1 MKTNKEV
8 LKIARSHL
16 GQGGARFR
24 KYVGLPAGSAWCNA
38 FVDYVANEG
47 GVKSLYFNGKKETY
61 CPHSIQW
68 CKKNL
73 AEIPLYLAL
82 PMDIIYFDWDKN
94 GNPNHIGLVRAK
106 RNTASIYTTEGNTDK
121 KNKEGK
127 TVAHGVV
134 ADRVRPAKYV
144 QGIYRPHYVPSGCKK
159 KKLSCNGNFGYH
171 SIYNLQ
177 IALGMK
183 PNGILTKETV
193 KFLQKRAKATEDG
206 SWGRNTSL
214 KVQKMVGAKQDG
226 EFGKNSVIAL
236 QKWINGIN
244 YPPKPKKPSKPKE
257 TAQKTT
263 KKPDVKKD
271 VVTKKPATTSKEKK
285 EANASVKK
293 KTNQQKL
300 LDEMKK
306 LAWAYGTAKKKYAY
320 KTGNPKKVCKEAMKK
335 YKWADNKAEMSD
347 CGNFVSTVVRESGV
361 DKSFKAL
368 HGVKT
373 PFPKTEK
380 KFNIVLK
387 GKEIP
392 KGFLKPGDIIRYK
405 KKNGKQHAMF
415 YYGDGKVCEASHHNL
430 FGVIRKDTKRY
441 NTQSKHKTI
450 QVLRA
455 KEK

>member
-1 MKTNKEV
+1 MKSNKEV

-16 GQGGARFR
+16 GQGGALFR
-24 KYVGLPAGSAWCNA
+24 KFAGLPAGSAWCNA

-144 QGIYRPHYVPSGCKK
+144 QGIYRPHYVPTGCKK

-177 IALGMK
+177 LALGMK
-183 PNGILTKETV
+183 PNGVLTKETV
-193 KFLQKRAKATEDG
+193 KFLQKKVGASQDGAWGASTSRRIQAMLAKAGFYDG
-206 SWGRNTSL
+206 
-214 KVQKMVGAKQDG
+214 KIDGA
-226 EFGKNSVIAL
+226 FGKNSVIAL
-236 QKWINGIN
+236 QKWINKIN
-244 YPPKPKKPSKPKE
+244 YPPTKKKPSQPKSAPKKTAPVAKPKP
-257 TAQKTT
+257 APKKKAT
-263 KKPDVKKD
+263 KK
-271 VVTKKPATTSKEKK
+271 TKQQMLLAKMKE
-285 EANASVKK
+285 
-293 KTNQQKL
+293 
-300 LDEMKK
+300 

-320 KTGNPKKVCKEAMKK
+320 KTGAPKAVCKKAMKK
-335 YKWADNKAEMSD
+335 YGWADNKAEMSD

-368 HGVKT
+368 HGTKT

-380 KFNIVLK
+380 KFKIVLK
-387 GKEIP
+387 GKKVP
-392 KGFLKPGDIIRYK
+392 KDFLKAGDIIRYK
-405 KKNGKQHAMF
+405 KKNGNQHTQF
-415 YYGDGKVCEASHHNL
+415 YFGSGKVCEASHHNR
-430 FGVIRKDTKRY
+430 FGAIVKDEKKY
-441 NTQSKHKTI
+441 NNSKIAKISTV

-455 KEK
+455 KE